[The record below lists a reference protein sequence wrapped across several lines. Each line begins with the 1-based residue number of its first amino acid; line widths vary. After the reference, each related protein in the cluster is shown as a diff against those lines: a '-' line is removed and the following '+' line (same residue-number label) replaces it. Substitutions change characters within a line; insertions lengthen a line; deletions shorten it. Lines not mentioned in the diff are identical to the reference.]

1 MYEGSLILQ
10 VWHYRGRCN
19 AHSRHHLYP
28 PRKWFECHRGRVVLL
43 E

>member
-10 VWHYRGRCN
+10 VWLYRGRWN
-19 AHSRHHLYP
+19 ARSRHHLYLP
-28 PRKWFECHRGRVVLL
+28 GKWFECHGGRVVLL